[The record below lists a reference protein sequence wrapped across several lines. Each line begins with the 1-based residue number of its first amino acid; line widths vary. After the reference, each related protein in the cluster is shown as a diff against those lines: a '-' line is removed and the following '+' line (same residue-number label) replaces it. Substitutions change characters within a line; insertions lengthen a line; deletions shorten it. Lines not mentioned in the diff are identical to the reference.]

1 MACWNRVGPILSGMS
16 TRVTTV
22 CLLLPLLLWHAN
34 AQPAAQKTS
43 YDHIGE
49 AALLQ
54 KSDVAKLKK
63 QADKGDLHSQV
74 LLGIAYQYGYGTKQ
88 DDKNAAK
95 WVSKAARAGEPV
107 AEVILGRFY
116 SAGIGVTEKKAE
128 ALKWFKQAADQG
140 NAEAQFQLARA
151 YQRGMGV
158 PADESQA
165 NALYRK
171 AAERGFGPAK
181 CALVANDPKFRPGRG
196 ARPPSARY
204 VPDAEYSEAARKA
217 RFGGTVELLLGVGE
231 DGTVHEACVLRPLGL
246 GLDEKALEAARRS
259 KFDPTIK
266 DGRTVPF
273 ALVVEKNFRLY
284 PSE

>member
-1 MACWNRVGPILSGMS
+1 MKAVPRIRL
-16 TRVTTV
+16 
-22 CLLLPLLLWHAN
+22 CLLLLVLFWQAT
-34 AQPAAQKTS
+34 AQPSAQNTS
-43 YDHIGE
+43 YDLIGE
-49 AALLQ
+49 AAVLQ
-54 KSDVAKLKK
+54 KGDVAKLKK

-74 LLGIAYQYGYGTKQ
+74 LLGMAYQYGYGAKQ
-88 DDKNAAK
+88 DDKTAAK
-95 WVSKAARAGEPV
+95 WVAKAARAGEPV

-116 SAGIGVTEKKAE
+116 ATGIGVGEKKAE
-128 ALKWFKQAADQG
+128 ALTWYRRAADKG
-140 NAEAQFQLARA
+140 NAEAQFELARA
-151 YQRGMGV
+151 YQRGLLV

-196 ARPPSARY
+196 ARPPSLRY
-204 VPDAEYSEAARKA
+204 APDPEYSEAARKA
-217 RFGGTVELLLGVGE
+217 RFGGTIELLLGVGE

-273 ALVVEKNFRLY
+273 ALIVERNFRLY
-284 PSE
+284 PSQ